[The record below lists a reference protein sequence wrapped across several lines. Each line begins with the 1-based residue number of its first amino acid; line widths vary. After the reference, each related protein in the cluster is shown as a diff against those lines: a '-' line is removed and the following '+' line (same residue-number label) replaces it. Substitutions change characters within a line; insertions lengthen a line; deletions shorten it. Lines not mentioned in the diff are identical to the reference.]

1 MMRTKYFIPA
11 LLVFTFLSAP
21 AICGQ
26 VVHMPTD
33 QIARSPGMSLPADD
47 EDKLANPFAPVR
59 KERPAIDNT
68 ADDDNQAHANDIV
81 ANSEIKSVTVYS
93 DRAKVTREAE
103 VDIPAGAHTIA
114 FHDLPEVLLPD
125 SLRVEGSAKAT
136 VKFGAVSQ
144 KIIRST
150 DLVAPREK
158 ELNDQLESLEDQRTM
173 LQTVKDAL
181 DKKKD
186 FIESLGQQAH
196 LRTDENIAQIDLK
209 PDQWSAA
216 AQTIYSNVS
225 DILTAQAQQDIKI
238 RTIDKQIDKVRDDIA
253 GLRTGQKRTYDVY
266 VPLDA
271 DAATKLTVDL
281 SYQVQGATWRPLY
294 DARLETKDE
303 KLSLVEYGAVRQKT
317 GEDWKGAALTLST
330 ARPEHGASQPDL
342 NPLWVDAYQVQTY
355 GAAEAVERAVKT
367 GGVAL
372 PVPVSAPAGRLGP
385 GENAQPTEDP
395 LERWRRIQ
403 DERTRRE
410 LELKAAGFTPAQIET
425 GGFTS
430 EYKITG
436 PATVMSDN
444 TESKLMVGAFDTD
457 SKIQIQ
463 IKPQLGS
470 EAYLVAKTK
479 LKGDSPI
486 LPGQVNL
493 FRDGAFVGQDYIPL
507 LRPGEER
514 GLYFG
519 IDDQVAVKR
528 KVLKDEKSEAGIIAK
543 DNVLERDFV
552 TELQNLHSKPVEV
565 VVKETSPVGQT
576 DRITIDIVGDATT
589 PGYKTDVD
597 NIKGQ
602 LEWIIPM
609 AAKEKKDLKLGWKVS
624 WPKDMGL
631 SGL

>member
-1 MMRTKYFIPA
+1 MSDGHIA
-11 LLVFTFLSAP
+11 AP
-21 AICGQ
+21 DELMPDSHPVG

-33 QIARSPGMSLPADD
+33 EIVHQKMAATQDAFTPLPNDSSD
-47 EDKLANPFAPVR
+47 PVVN
-59 KERPAIDNT
+59 AT
-68 ADDDNQAHANDIV
+68 AASNDIV
-81 ANSEIKSVTVYS
+81 AKSTIKAVTVYA
-93 DRAKVTREAE
+93 DRAKVTREAIVE
-103 VDIPAGAHTIA
+103 VPAGAHTVV
-114 FHDLPEVLLPD
+114 FHGLPAILVPD
-125 SLRVEGSAKAT
+125 SIRAEGSAIAA
-136 VKFGAVSQ
+136 VKFGAVTQ
-144 KIIRST
+144 KVVTST

-158 ELNDQLESLEDQRTM
+158 ELSDQLESLGDQRIV
-173 LQTVKDAL
+173 LEKAKEAL

-225 DILTAQAQQDIKI
+225 DILAAETQQDIKI
-238 RTIDKQIDKVRDDIA
+238 RAVDKQIEKVRQDMS
-253 GLRTGQKRTYDVY
+253 GLRTDQKSTYDVI
-266 VPLDA
+266 VPLEA
-271 DAATKLTVDL
+271 ESSTKLTIDL
-281 SYQVQGATWRPLY
+281 SYQVPDATWRPLY

-303 KLSLVEYGAVRQKT
+303 KLALTEYGAVRQKT
-317 GEDWKGAALTLST
+317 GEDWKDAALTLST
-330 ARPEHGASQPDL
+330 AQPERGASQPDL
-342 NPLWVDAYQVQTY
+342 NPLWVDAYQQQNFGRY
-355 GAAEAVERAVKT
+355 YAPEMREAPGRENVSQNYAKAIEEVNRANVEKAIRF
-367 GGVAL
+367 GGSSL
-372 PVPVSAPAGRLGP
+372 PIPVSTPTGRLNVAEP
-385 GENAQPTEDP
+385 KEATFV
-395 LERWRRIQ
+395 
-403 DERTRRE
+403 T
-410 LELKAAGFTPAQIET
+410 AQIET

-486 LPGQVNL
+486 LPGQANL
-493 FRDGAFVGQDYIPL
+493 FRDGAFVGQDHLPL
-507 LRPGEER
+507 LRPGEEH
-514 GLYFG
+514 GMYFG

-543 DNVLERDFV
+543 DNVLERDFI

-565 VVKETSPVGQT
+565 VVKETSPVGRT
-576 DRITIDIVGDATT
+576 DRITVDIVGDATT
-589 PGYKTDVD
+589 PGYKTDID
-597 NIKGQ
+597 NVKGQ
-602 LEWIIPM
+602 LEWTIPM
-609 AAKEKKDLKLGWKVS
+609 AAKEKKELKLGWKVS